1 MVGGRHQADSRKQK
15 IVSALSR
22 IPKATYRELLLIKPN
37 FLLFVLIALG
47 LLGGLVSAGSRWQA
61 EARNR
66 RVELVVDYGDAQA
79 LANTARRQV
88 DDVLQPLRAAGIT
101 TVAITEDTLG
111 TLNANGVVT
120 YRREGDET
128 VLTFAPGFPGERPR
142 VIQMLA
148 HKAPGLVVTPEG
160 RDGLRIGS
168 PWPQFST
175 LPIGLDSGSVR
186 TVTQNGLLVAPRL
199 VNFPG
204 VTQSSIAWELA
215 QTKRQCSDAQGI
227 GPVIFAGSSVL
238 GNRGLIKA
246 TADALTADG
255 LTYGSVELGKTLGD
269 EDLSRMASARTVRV
283 HSIGTDE
290 MGNME
295 EPTAVERFVR
305 AAKERNIRVCYVRL
319 FTFGLAKDAD
329 AIHANTEFVG
339 KIVKGMGEA
348 RLTVA
353 GPAHPYAADPAPGL
367 ALRVLLALG
376 VAGGTLLLLRVF
388 TGIRGRAFALAL
400 ALGLLPALVLAVPSH
415 TPKGREA
422 LALLAAC
429 VFPTLGLC
437 SIALPRPAPGDTGGR
452 ALGRAFGAYVRM
464 TGVTTIGILLVVG
477 LLSGRLFLIKVD
489 AFLGVKLVLVTP
501 VLLVAAYYGLGLAA
515 LGPHAGWAERRGAAL
530 DCLRTL
536 AARPLLLGQVAVGL
550 AALVALA
557 FLVARSGNDPG
568 VGVSG
573 SELTMRSLLDKYLYV
588 RPRTKEFLLGHPA
601 LLLAL
606 AMTASGRFVRWT
618 LPLLVVGA
626 IGQSSL
632 MDTFCHLHTPLLIS
646 ALHGLI
652 GWALGAIIGALL
664 WLAAARTFRPVA
676 TKAAS

>member
-1 MVGGRHQADSRKQK
+1 M
-15 IVSALSR
+15 
-22 IPKATYRELLLIKPN
+22 TKPN
-37 FLLFVLIALG
+37 FLLFFLIGLG
-47 LLGGLVSAGSRWQA
+47 LLGGLVSAGHRWQA

-79 LANTARRQV
+79 LANTTRRQV
-88 DDVLQPLRAAGIT
+88 DDVLQQFKASGIT

-111 TLNANGVVT
+111 TLNAAGVVT
-120 YRREGDET
+120 YQRDGDET

-160 RDGLRIGS
+160 ADGLRIGS

-175 LPIGLDSGSVR
+175 LPIGLDSDAVE
-186 TVTQNGLLVAPRL
+186 TVQQNGLLVAPRL
-199 VNFPG
+199 VNFTG
-204 VTQSSIAWELA
+204 ATADSITWEMA

-246 TADALTADG
+246 TADEMEKDG
-255 LTYGSVELGKTLGD
+255 LTYGSVELGKTFGD
-269 EDLSRMASARTVRV
+269 EDLSRMAADHTVRV

-290 MGNME
+290 MGAMD

-319 FTFGLAKDAD
+319 FTFGLTKDAD
-329 AIHANTEFVG
+329 VIHANTEFVG
-339 KIVKGMGEA
+339 QIVKGMRLA

-353 GPAHPYAADPAPGL
+353 GPARPYAADPTPGL
-367 ALRVLLALG
+367 VLRVLMALG
-376 VAGGTLLLLRVF
+376 VLGGTLLLLRVF
-388 TGIRGRAFALAL
+388 TGIGGRAFTFALVLGLAL
-400 ALGLLPALVLAVPSH
+400 AVGLAVPGH

-422 LALLAAC
+422 LALLSAC

-437 SIALPRPAPGDTGGR
+437 FVALPRPARDGHGGGSG
-452 ALGRAFGAYVRM
+452 AVLGRAFGTYARM
-464 TGVTTIGILLVVG
+464 TGVTVIGILLVIG

-489 AFLGVKLVLVTP
+489 EFLGVKLVLVTP
-501 VLLVAAYYGLGLAA
+501 VLLVALYYTLGLAA
-515 LGPHAGWAERRGAAL
+515 LGPQAGWAERRGAVE
-530 DCLRTL
+530 DCLRTV
-536 AARPLLLGQVAVGL
+536 AARPLLVGQVALGL
-550 AALVALA
+550 VALVALA

-573 SELTMRSLLDKYLYV
+573 SELAMRSLLDKYLYV

-606 AMTASGRFVRWT
+606 ATTASGRFLNWT
-618 LPLLVVGA
+618 LPLLIVGA

-632 MDTFCHLHTPLLIS
+632 MDTFCHLHTPLFIS
-646 ALHGLI
+646 GLHGLI
-652 GWALGAIIGALL
+652 GWVLGAIVGALL
-664 WLAAARTFRPVA
+664 WLAAARTVGPA
-676 TKAAS
+676 HTAQKAAR

>member
-1 MVGGRHQADSRKQK
+1 M
-15 IVSALSR
+15 
-22 IPKATYRELLLIKPN
+22 TKPN
-37 FLLFVLIALG
+37 LFLFILIALG
-47 LLGGLVSAGSRWQA
+47 LLGGLVSAGHRWQA

-79 LANTARRQV
+79 LANTTRRQV
-88 DDVLQPLRAAGIT
+88 DDVLQQLRAAGIT

-120 YRREGDET
+120 YRRDGDET

-160 RDGLRIGS
+160 ADGLRIGS

-175 LPIGLDSGSVR
+175 IPIGLDGDAVDA
-186 TVTQNGLLVAPRL
+186 VKQNGLLVAPRL
-199 VNFPG
+199 VNFTG
-204 VTQSSIAWELA
+204 VTAENIAWEMA
-215 QTKRQCSDAQGI
+215 QTKRQCSGAQGV

-238 GNRGLIKA
+238 GNRGLIRA
-246 TADALTADG
+246 TADALDADG
-255 LTYGSVELGKTLGD
+255 LTYGSVELGKTFGD

-290 MGNME
+290 MGNMD

-305 AAKERNIRVCYVRL
+305 AAKERNIRVCYIRL
-319 FTFGLAKDAD
+319 FTFGLTKDAD
-329 AIHANTEFVG
+329 AIHANTEFAG
-339 KIVKGMGEA
+339 QIVQGMREA
-348 RLTVA
+348 NLIVA

-367 ALRVLLALG
+367 ILRALMALG
-376 VAGGTLLLLRVF
+376 VLGGTLLLLRVF
-388 TGIRGRAFALAL
+388 FGISGNALVIALVLGGLLAFALAL
-400 ALGLLPALVLAVPSH
+400 PGH

-437 SIALPRPAPGDTGGR
+437 AVALPRPVRDGPGRAGGAVLGR
-452 ALGRAFGAYVRM
+452 ALGAYARM
-464 TGVTTIGILLVVG
+464 TALTVIGIVLVVG

-515 LGPHAGWAERRGAAL
+515 LGPQAGWAERRGAVL
-530 DCLRTL
+530 GCLRAL
-536 AARPLLLGQVAVGL
+536 AARPLLVGQVVIGL
-550 AALVALA
+550 TALVALA
-557 FLVARSGNDPG
+557 LFVARSGNDPG
-568 VGVSG
+568 VGVSAT
-573 SELTMRSLLDKYLYV
+573 ELKTRSLLDHYLLV

-601 LLLAL
+601 LLLGL
-606 AMTASGRFVRWT
+606 AAAASGRPSVWTGRWT
-618 LPLLVVGA
+618 LPLLVIGA

-646 ALHGLI
+646 GLRGLI
-652 GWALGAIIGALL
+652 GWALGAVFGALL
-664 WLAAARTFRPVA
+664 WMVAARPAGR
-676 TKAAS
+676 SIQ

>member
-1 MVGGRHQADSRKQK
+1 M
-15 IVSALSR
+15 
-22 IPKATYRELLLIKPN
+22 TKPN
-37 FLLFVLIALG
+37 LFLFVLITLG
-47 LLGGLVSAGSRWQA
+47 LLGGLVSASHRWRT

-66 RVELVVDYGDAQA
+66 RVEMVIDYGDAQA
-79 LANTARRQV
+79 LANTTRRQV
-88 DDVLQPLRAAGIT
+88 DDVLQQLRAAGVT
-101 TVAITEDTLG
+101 TVAVTEDTLG

-120 YRREGDET
+120 YKRDGDET
-128 VLTFAPGFPGERPR
+128 LLSFAPGFPSERPR
-142 VIQMLA
+142 VIEMLA

-160 RDGLRIGS
+160 ADGLRVGS

-175 LPIGLDSGSVR
+175 IPIGLGGDAVE
-186 TVTQNGLLVAPRL
+186 TVKRNGLLVAPRL
-199 VNFPG
+199 VNFTG
-204 VTQSSIAWELA
+204 VTADNIGWELA
-215 QTKRQCSDAQGI
+215 QTKQQCSDARSANGGNI

-246 TADALTADG
+246 TADALASDG
-255 LTYGSVELGKTLGD
+255 LVYGSVELAKTFGD

-290 MGNME
+290 MGNMD

-319 FTFGLAKDAD
+319 FTFGLTKDAD

-339 KIVKGMGEA
+339 KIVKGMREA

-353 GPAHPYAADPAPGL
+353 GPARPYAADPAPSL
-367 ALRVLLALG
+367 ALRLLMALG
-376 VAGGTLLLLRVF
+376 VAGGALLLLRVF
-388 TGIRGRAFALAL
+388 SGISGVAFAAALTLGVLLAFALA
-400 ALGLLPALVLAVPSH
+400 APGH

-437 SIALPRPAPGDTGGR
+437 AIALPRPDRAGTTGA
-452 ALGRAFGAYVRM
+452 ALGRAFGTYVRM
-464 TGVTTIGILLVVG
+464 TGVTVIGIVLVIG

-489 AFLGVKLVLVTP
+489 AFLGVKLVLITP
-501 VLLVAAYYGLGLAA
+501 VLLVAAFHGLGLAA
-515 LGPHAGWAERRGAAL
+515 LGPQAGWAERRAAVQ

-536 AARPLLLGQVAVGL
+536 AARPLLAGQVAVGIVAL
-550 AALVALA
+550 AALA

-606 AMTASGRFVRWT
+606 AASASGRFVHWT

-632 MDTFCHLHTPLLIS
+632 MDTFCHLHTPLVIS
-646 ALHGLI
+646 GLHGLI
-652 GWALGAIIGALL
+652 GWVLGAAFGALV
-664 WLAAARTFRPVA
+664 WVAAARAVPER
-676 TKAAS
+676 AASERAA